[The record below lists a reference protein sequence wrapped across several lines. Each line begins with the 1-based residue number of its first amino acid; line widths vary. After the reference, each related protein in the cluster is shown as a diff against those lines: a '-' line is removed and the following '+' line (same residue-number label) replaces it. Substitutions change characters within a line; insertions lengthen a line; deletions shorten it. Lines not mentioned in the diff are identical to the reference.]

1 MQIISI
7 RVISLQKL
15 TVIFMNWIFSTLAYL
30 IFPPLCPVCKEIV
43 DERGNFCPDCAKKI
57 LFVGCEK
64 NFPEVLDGVFCLTK
78 YHGGTQNL
86 LLKLK
91 FEKKLSALP
100 PLKKILSDVAERED
114 LKKFIAQ
121 ADFAIFVPLHEK
133 RLKERGY
140 NQTDLIFRDFLTEK
154 NLPIEN
160 VLLRK
165 KSTPKLYKFDS
176 PERKK
181 ILEDAFEVVEGTNL
195 SGKKILLLDDI
206 FTTGATASECAR
218 VLKTHGAE
226 KVFVLTFATAGYRLS

>member
-1 MQIISI
+1 MLDFI
-7 RVISLQKL
+7 KTTL
-15 TVIFMNWIFSTLAYL
+15 TYL

-43 DERGNFCPDCAKKI
+43 DERGDFCSDCAKKI
-57 LFVGCEK
+57 LFMGYEK
-64 NFPEVLDGVFCLTK
+64 NSHEILDGVFCLTK

-86 LLKLK
+86 LLQLK

-100 PLKKILSDVAERED
+100 PLKKILSNISERED
-114 LKKFIAQ
+114 LKNFIAQ
-121 ADFAIFVPLHEK
+121 TDLAIFVPLHEK

-154 NLPIEN
+154 NLSIEN
-160 VLLRK
+160 FLIRK

-181 ILEDAFEVVEGTNL
+181 ILEDAFEVVEGADL

-218 VLKTHGAE
+218 VLKNHGAE
-226 KVFVLTFATAGYRLS
+226 KVFVLTFATASTMRNSR

>member
-1 MQIISI
+1 MLDFI
-7 RVISLQKL
+7 K
-15 TVIFMNWIFSTLAYL
+15 TTLIYL

-43 DERGNFCPDCAKKI
+43 DERGEFCPDCIKKI
-57 LFVGCEK
+57 LFMGYEK
-64 NFPEVLDGVFCLTK
+64 NFHEILDDVFCLTK

-100 PLKKILSDVAERED
+100 PLKKILSEVAERAD
-114 LKKFIAQ
+114 LKKFISQ
-121 ADFAIFVPLHEK
+121 ADLAIFVPLHEE

-160 VLLRK
+160 FLIRK
-165 KSTPKLYKFDS
+165 KATPKLYKFDS
-176 PERKK
+176 SERKK
-181 ILEDAFEVVEGTNL
+181 ILDDAFEVVEGANL
-195 SGKKILLLDDI
+195 RGKKILLLDDI

-218 VLKTHGAE
+218 ILKKHGAE
-226 KVFVLTFATAGYRLS
+226 KVFVLTFATASTMRN

>member
-1 MQIISI
+1 MLDFI
-7 RVISLQKL
+7 K
-15 TVIFMNWIFSTLAYL
+15 TTLIYL

-43 DERGNFCPDCAKKI
+43 DERGEFCPDCVKKI
-57 LFVGCEK
+57 LFMNYER
-64 NFPEVLDGVFCLTK
+64 NYHEILDGVFCLTK

-100 PLKKILSDVAERED
+100 PLKKILSEVAERED

-160 VLLRK
+160 FLIRK

-176 PERKK
+176 PERKR
-181 ILEDAFEVVEGTNL
+181 ILEDAFEVVEGANL
-195 SGKKILLLDDI
+195 NGKKILLLDDI
-206 FTTGATASECAR
+206 FTTGATAEECAR
-218 VLKTHGAE
+218 VLKNHGAK
-226 KVFVLTFATAGYRLS
+226 KVFILTFATASDK